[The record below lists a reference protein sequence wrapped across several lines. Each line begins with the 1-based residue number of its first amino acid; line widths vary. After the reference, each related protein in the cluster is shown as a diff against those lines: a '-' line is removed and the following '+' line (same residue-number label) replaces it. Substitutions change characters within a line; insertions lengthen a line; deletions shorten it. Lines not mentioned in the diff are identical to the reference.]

1 MRDKNLMIGVIF
13 CFAISIIFLL
23 VIIWEIKK
31 SIDHDERVQQMAKNS
46 NDVEVADNR
55 DFSIYETL
63 VGDDAR
69 EMVLIPEGIF
79 SRGSDSGGYD
89 EKPAQEIYLDAFYID
104 KYEVSVKE
112 YNKYRKAANYV
123 KPSVPFFPG
132 DDAVMDV
139 PRHAVVGVSW
149 HDSVNYCTW
158 AGKRLPTEA
167 EWEKAAR
174 GTHGLNFPWGNKI
187 LPKRANLAGTG
198 DGYKFMGPVGSY
210 PMGRSVYGVYDMAGN
225 VSEWVNDYYDQ
236 FYYQKAPIMNPTGPA
251 TGKNRVFKGGSWDA
265 RSVDIRTSKRFAASP
280 GRKDSILGFRCGLSK
295 DNKK

>member
-13 CFAISIIFLL
+13 CFAISILFLL
-23 VIIWEIKK
+23 IIIWEIKK
-31 SIDHDERVQQMAKNS
+31 SIDHDERVQQMSKKTK
-46 NDVEVADNR
+46 DVEVSDNR

-63 VGDDAR
+63 VGDDGR
-69 EMVLIPEGIF
+69 EMILIPEGIF
-79 SRGSDSGGYD
+79 SRGSDSGGFD

-112 YNKYRKAANYV
+112 YNKFRKAANYV
-123 KPSVPFFPG
+123 EPSVPFFPG
-132 DDAVMDV
+132 DHEVMKV
-139 PRHAVVGVSW
+139 PSHPVVGVSW
-149 HDSVNYCTW
+149 HDSVNFCTW

-174 GTHGLNFPWGNKI
+174 GTHGLDYPWGNKI
-187 LPKRANLAGTG
+187 LPKRANFAGRA
-198 DGYKFMGPVGSY
+198 DGFTYMGPVGSF

-236 FYYQKAPIMNPTGPA
+236 FYYQVAPIMNPTGPE
-251 TGKNRVFKGGSWDA
+251 TGKNHVFKGGSWDA

-280 GRKDSILGFRCGLSK
+280 GRKDSIVGFRCAKSK
-295 DNKK
+295 EEKN

>member
-1 MRDKNLMIGVIF
+1 M
-13 CFAISIIFLL
+13 S
-23 VIIWEIKK
+23 
-31 SIDHDERVQQMAKNS
+31 KNS

-63 VGDDAR
+63 VGDDGR

-112 YNKYRKAANYV
+112 YNKYRKLTKYV

-132 DDAVMDV
+132 DDKVMDV
-139 PRHAVVGVSW
+139 PGHAVVGVSW
-149 HDSVNYCTW
+149 HDAVNYCTW

-174 GTHGLNFPWGNKI
+174 GTHGLDFPWGNKI
-187 LPKRANLAGTG
+187 LPKRANFAGTG
-198 DGYKFMGPVGSY
+198 DGYSFMGPIGSY

-236 FYYQKAPIMNPTGPA
+236 FYYQKAPIMNPTGPE
-251 TGKNRVFKGGSWDA
+251 TGKTRVFKGGSWDA
-265 RSVDIRTSKRFAASP
+265 RSVDIRTSKRFAATP
-280 GRKDSILGFRCGLSK
+280 GRKDSIVGFRCGLSK
-295 DNKK
+295 TDKN